1 MKLVMKWVK
10 IALIVIILITVLS
23 LAMCGRLNPA
33 SETWHLSSYVKTISF
48 IGGVERDFGF
58 AIASDVYPFAYA
70 DLSSV
75 SISFSDDGKVE
86 FVSVEGDRLSGT
98 YRYEHVGNYTDVY
111 MTFDNGETAEG
122 SCMKQVIGGKYLM
135 FVFRGI
141 NYTFS
146 PVIRG
151 VSPTLD
157 EIVEFVRSGESESL
171 YEVTVTKEETMYVAK
186 FSDIVNYN
194 IAEDTAAYAIEI
206 HADGTYTVLDALK
219 EGKAL
224 STYNESA
231 NYIVLYYI
239 EDAE

>member
-1 MKLVMKWVK
+1 MKSVMKWVK
-10 IALIVIILITVLS
+10 IALIIIILIVALS
-23 LAMCGRLNPA
+23 LAMCGRLEPA
-33 SETWHLSSYVKTISF
+33 TETWHLSSYVKTISF

-75 SISFSDDGKVE
+75 TINFRDDGKVD
-86 FVSVEGDRLSGT
+86 FVPIDGERLSGT

-111 MTFDNGETAEG
+111 MTFENGETAKG
-122 SCMKQVIGGKYLM
+122 SCMKQVINGKYLI
-135 FVFRGI
+135 FVYKGI
-141 NYTFS
+141 NYTFTT
-146 PVIRG
+146 VERG

-157 EIVEFVRSGESESL
+157 EIVESVRNGESKSL
-171 YEVTVTKEETMYVAK
+171 HEVTVTKGENMYVAK
-186 FSDIVNYN
+186 FSEVVSYN

-206 HADGTYTVLDALK
+206 HADGTYTVLDELK

-224 STYNESA
+224 STYNESV

-239 EDAE
+239 EDTE